1 MQQQTTRNSYYG
13 KFLNPET
20 NMTPGIL
27 SVLPIFY
34 VGWSDSVLS
43 PSEMKTIQEL
53 IEKLPHLTEEDKQTL
68 KSWTDQRNPPSKET
82 FSNWAKVLQQ
92 HASTFDM
99 SERKALFEIG
109 LLMARQA
116 SSLSEE
122 QMLNSPKVKKAVEE
136 FEQKMGLDNA
146 FSAMTFYHA
155 IAPQNA
161 PELLEKANFD
171 SRKLQEVLDGP
182 FAELKTRTK
191 TLLLDEVFRVPTDLR
206 NKEELRLKV
215 LEQCRYLAQQGFGSY
230 AFPSEYGGS
239 GSTGGS
245 TAIFETLAMGNLSL
259 LIKYGVQFGLFGGAV
274 FQLGTEQHHRLYL
287 EKLGKLKLAGCFAMT
302 ETGHGSNVRD
312 LETTATYDHAT
323 RSLVVHSPTQ
333 AAGKEYIGNAL
344 HSRMAAVFCQLVVD
358 GQNHGIHTVLV
369 PLRDENHQTLAG
381 VTVKDNGYKMGLNGV
396 DNGRIW
402 FDNVRVP
409 VENLLNRYGSIDE
422 NGQYQSP
429 IQNPSKRFFTMLG
442 ALVGGRVSVALGSNT
457 AAKKALDIAIRYAL
471 KRRQFKTLSEDQET
485 LLLDYATHQERLFP
499 LLAKSYAL
507 TFALE
512 TLRQKFVESAA
523 LDDKREVEALAA
535 GLKSYASWHAI
546 ESIQECREACGG
558 KGYLAENELPDLKAD
573 TDIFATFEGDNHV
586 LLQLLAKSILTDFK
600 QEFSDGGYMAIAR
613 HLLKRVSTQ
622 WQEFNPVTTTNT
634 DAEHLLS
641 ADFHREALTYRAQK
655 LLFTLSDRMRS
666 FMAKKINPNE
676 IFLRTQTHMI
686 ALAMA
691 HVEQFINDEFLK
703 KIETL
708 PESAEKAAL
717 QQMQQVFALDAIHR
731 DRGWYLENDYLSGEK
746 SKALRKV
753 LAKLYRQLRPQAYAY
768 VEAFGIPAV
777 LRNAEIVG

>member
-1 MQQQTTRNSYYG
+1 
-13 KFLNPET
+13 
-20 NMTPGIL
+20 MTPGIL

-43 PSEMKTIQEL
+43 PSEMKTIQAL
-53 IEKLPHLTEEDKQTL
+53 IENLPHLTEEDKKLLQ
-68 KSWTDQRNPPSKET
+68 SWTDQRNPPDKET
-82 FSNWAKVLQQ
+82 FAEWTNVLQQ
-92 HASTFDM
+92 HVSRLDG
-99 SERKALFEIG
+99 SERKHLFEIG
-109 LLMARQA
+109 LSMARQA
-116 SSLSEE
+116 SSLSEK

-146 FSAMTFYHA
+146 LSTMTFYHA
-155 IAPQNA
+155 IVPQNVH
-161 PELLEKANFD
+161 ELTEEADFD
-171 SRKLQEVLDGP
+171 PKKLQAILDGP

-191 TLLLDEVFRVPTDLR
+191 TLLLDEAFRIPTELR
-206 NKEELRLKV
+206 NKDELRLKI

-239 GSTGGS
+239 DSTGGS

-274 FQLGTEQHHRLYL
+274 FQLGTAQHHRLYL
-287 EKLGKLKLAGCFAMT
+287 EKLGKLELAGCFAMT

-344 HSRMAAVFCQLVVD
+344 HSRMAAVFCQLVVN

-369 PLRDENHQTLAG
+369 PLRDENHQTLTG

-402 FDNVRVP
+402 FDNMRVP

-422 NGQYQSP
+422 KGQYQSP

-471 KRRQFKTLSEDQET
+471 KRRQFKTISEEQET
-485 LLLDYATHQERLFP
+485 LLLDYPTHQERLFP

-512 TLRQKFVESAA
+512 TLRRKFVESAA

-546 ESIQECREACGG
+546 DTIQECREACGG

-600 QEFSDGGYMAIAR
+600 QEFSDGGFMAVAR
-613 HLLKRVSTQ
+613 HILHRVKTEWVDANPFSTR
-622 WQEFNPVTTTNT
+622 NT

-641 ADFHREALTYRAQK
+641 AGFLGETLRYREQK
-655 LLFTLSDRMRS
+655 LLFTLSDRFRS
-666 FMAKKINPNE
+666 FLGKKLNPNE
-676 IFLRTQTHMI
+676 IFLRTQTHTI

-691 HVEQFINDEFLK
+691 HVERFIHDEFLAK
-703 KIETL
+703 LDSL
-708 PESAEKAAL
+708 PETPEKTAL

-746 SKALRKV
+746 SKAIRKV
-753 LAKLYRQLRPQAYAY
+753 LAKLYRQLRPQAHAY
-768 VEAFGIPAV
+768 VQAFGIPAV

>member
-1 MQQQTTRNSYYG
+1 
-13 KFLNPET
+13 
-20 NMTPGIL
+20 MTPGIL

-43 PSEMKTIQEL
+43 PSEMKTIQAL
-53 IEKLPHLTEEDKQTL
+53 IENLPHLTEEDKKLLQ
-68 KSWTDQRNPPSKET
+68 SWTDQRNPPDKET
-82 FSNWAKVLQQ
+82 FAEWTKVLQQ
-92 HASTFDM
+92 HVSRFDG
-99 SERKALFEIG
+99 SERKHLFEIG
-109 LLMARQA
+109 LSMARQA
-116 SSLSEE
+116 SSLSEKE
-122 QMLNSPKVKKAVEE
+122 MLNSPKVKKAVKE

-146 FSAMTFYHA
+146 LSTMTFYHA
-155 IAPQNA
+155 IVPQNA
-161 PELLEKANFD
+161 HELTEEADFD
-171 SRKLQEVLDGP
+171 PRKLQTILDGP
-182 FAELKTRTK
+182 FADLKTRTK
-191 TLLLDEVFRVPTDLR
+191 TLLLDEAFRIPTELR
-206 NKEELRLKV
+206 NKDELRLKI

-230 AFPSEYGGS
+230 AFPTEYGGN

-274 FQLGTEQHHRLYL
+274 FQLGTETHHRLYL
-287 EKLGKLKLAGCFAMT
+287 EKLGKLELAGCFAMT

-323 RSLVVHSPTQ
+323 RSLTVHSPTQ
-333 AAGKEYIGNAL
+333 EAGKEYIGNAL
-344 HSRMAAVFCQLVVD
+344 HSRMAAVFCQLVVN
-358 GQNHGIHTVLV
+358 GQNQGIHTVLV
-369 PLRDENHQTLAG
+369 PLRDENHQTLVG
-381 VTVKDNGYKMGLNGV
+381 ITVKDNGYKMGLNGV

-422 NGQYQSP
+422 NGHYQSP

-471 KRRQFKTLSEDQET
+471 KRRQFKTLSEEQET
-485 LLLDYATHQERLFP
+485 LLLDYPTHQERLFP

-546 ESIQECREACGG
+546 DTIQECREACGG

-600 QEFSDGGYMAIAR
+600 QEFSDGGFMAVAR
-613 HLLKRVSTQ
+613 HILHRVKTEWVDANPFSTR
-622 WQEFNPVTTTNT
+622 NT

-641 ADFHREALTYRAQK
+641 TAFLGDALRYREQK
-655 LLFTLSDRMRS
+655 LLFTLSDRFRS
-666 FMAKKINPNE
+666 FLGKKLNPNE
-676 IFLRTQTHMI
+676 IFLRTQTHTI

-691 HVEQFINDEFLK
+691 HVERFIHDEFLK
-703 KIETL
+703 KLDSL
-708 PESAEKAAL
+708 PESLEKTAL
-717 QQMQQVFALDAIHR
+717 LQMQQVFALDAIYR

-746 SKALRKV
+746 SKAIRKV
-753 LAKLYRQLRPQAYAY
+753 LAKLYRQLRPRAHAY
-768 VEAFGIPAV
+768 VQAFGIPAV
-777 LRNAEIVG
+777 LRNAEIVV

>member
-1 MQQQTTRNSYYG
+1 
-13 KFLNPET
+13 
-20 NMTPGIL
+20 MTPGIL

-43 PSEMKTIQEL
+43 PSEMKTIQAL
-53 IEKLPHLTEEDKQTL
+53 IENLPHLTEEDKKLLQ
-68 KSWTDQRNPPSKET
+68 SWTDQRNPPSKET
-82 FSNWAKVLQQ
+82 FAEWTNVLQQ
-92 HASTFDM
+92 HVSRLDGL
-99 SERKALFEIG
+99 ERKHLFEIG
-109 LLMARQA
+109 LSMARQA
-116 SSLSEE
+116 SSLSEK

-146 FSAMTFYHA
+146 LSTMTFYHA
-155 IAPQNA
+155 IVPQNA
-161 PELLEKANFD
+161 HELTEEADFD
-171 SRKLQEVLDGP
+171 PRKLQNILDGP
-182 FAELKTRTK
+182 FADLKTRTK
-191 TLLLDEVFRVPTDLR
+191 TLLLDEVFRIATELR
-206 NKEELRLKV
+206 NKDELRLKI
-215 LEQCRYLAQQGFGSY
+215 LEQCRYLAHQGFGSY

-239 GSTGGS
+239 DSTGGS

-274 FQLGTEQHHRLYL
+274 FQLGTEPHHRLYL
-287 EKLGKLKLAGCFAMT
+287 EKLGKLELAGCFAMT

-344 HSRMAAVFCQLVVD
+344 HSRMAAVFCQLVVN

-471 KRRQFKTLSEDQET
+471 KRRQFKTLSDEQET
-485 LLLDYATHQERLFP
+485 LLLDYPTHQERLFP

-512 TLRQKFVESAA
+512 TLRRKFVESAA

-546 ESIQECREACGG
+546 DTIQECREACGG

-600 QEFSDGGYMAIAR
+600 QEFSDGGFMAVAR
-613 HLLKRVSTQ
+613 HILHRVKTEWVEANPFSTR
-622 WQEFNPVTTTNT
+622 NT

-641 ADFHREALTYRAQK
+641 TAFLGDALRYREQK
-655 LLFTLSDRMRS
+655 LLFTLSDRFRS
-666 FMAKKINPNE
+666 FLGKKLNPNE
-676 IFLRTQTHMI
+676 IFLRTQTHTV

-691 HVEQFINDEFLK
+691 HVERFIHDEFLTK
-703 KIETL
+703 LESL
-708 PESAEKAAL
+708 PDSPEKTAL
-717 QQMQQVFALDAIHR
+717 QQMQQIFALDAIHR
-731 DRGWYLENDYLSGEK
+731 DRGWYLENDYLSGDK
-746 SKALRKV
+746 SKAIRKV
-753 LAKLYRQLRPQAYAY
+753 LAKLYRQLRPQAQAY
-768 VEAFGIPAV
+768 VQAFGIPEV
-777 LRNAEIVG
+777 LRNAKIVK

>member
-1 MQQQTTRNSYYG
+1 MSYSS
-13 KFLNPET
+13 
-20 NMTPGIL
+20 GIL

-43 PSEMKTIQEL
+43 PSEMKTIQAF
-53 IEKLPHLTEEDKQTL
+53 IDGLPHLTEEDKKLLQ
-68 KSWTDQRNPPSKET
+68 SWTDQRNPPNKET
-82 FSNWAKVLQQ
+82 FAEWKHILQNHLTDLDLSKRQ
-92 HASTFDM
+92 NLA
-99 SERKALFEIG
+99 EIG
-109 LLMARQA
+109 LAMAQKA
-116 SSLSEE
+116 SSVTWNTPEVREKLVDFE
-122 QMLNSPKVKKAVEE
+122 AV
-136 FEQKMGLDNA
+136 MGLNNT
-146 FSAMTFYHA
+146 SSTQSFYHA
-155 IAPQNA
+155 IAPKNTPQLTEEA
-161 PELLEKANFD
+161 DFD
-171 SRKLQEVLDGP
+171 PRKLQTILDGP

-191 TLLLDEVFRVPTDLR
+191 TLLLDEVFRVSTELR
-206 NKEELRLKV
+206 NKDELRLKI
-215 LEQCRYLAQQGFGSY
+215 LEQCSYLAQQGFGSY
-230 AFPSEYGGS
+230 AFPTEYGGNS
-239 GSTGGS
+239 STGGS

-274 FQLGTEQHHRLYL
+274 FQLGTQQHHRLYL
-287 EKLGKLKLAGCFAMT
+287 EKLGKLELAGCFAMT

-323 RSLVVHSPTQ
+323 RSLVIHSPTQ

-344 HSRMAAVFCQLVVD
+344 HSRMAAVFCQLVVN
-358 GQNHGIHTVLV
+358 GQNHGIHTILV
-369 PLRDENHQTLAG
+369 PLRDENHQTLTG
-381 VTVKDNGYKMGLNGV
+381 ITVKDNGYKMGLNGV

-422 NGQYQSP
+422 NGQYKSP

-471 KRRQFKTLSEDQET
+471 KRRQFKTLSEEQET
-485 LLLDYATHQERLFP
+485 LLLDYPTHQERLFP

-546 ESIQECREACGG
+546 DTIQECREACGG

-573 TDIFATFEGDNHV
+573 TDIFATFEGDNYV

-600 QEFSDGGYMAIAR
+600 QEFSDGGFMAIAR
-613 HLLKRVSTQ
+613 HILHRVNTE
-622 WQEFNPVTTTNT
+622 WVEANPFATRNT

-641 ADFHREALTYRAQK
+641 TAFQREALQYRAKK
-655 LLFTLSDRMRS
+655 LLFTLSDRLRS
-666 FMAKKINPNE
+666 FLGKKLNPNE
-676 IFLRTQTHMI
+676 VFLRTQTHMV

-691 HVEQFINDEFLK
+691 HVEWFINEEFLK
-703 KIETL
+703 YIESQ
-708 PESAEKAAL
+708 PNSSEKTAL
-717 QQMQQVFALDAIHR
+717 QTMQQVFALDAIYR

-746 SKALRKV
+746 SKAIRKV
-753 LAKLYRQLRPQAYAY
+753 LAKHYRQLHPQAHAY
-768 VEAFGIPAV
+768 VEAFGIPTV
-777 LRNAEIVG
+777 LRNAEVLG

>member
-1 MQQQTTRNSYYG
+1 MNYSA
-13 KFLNPET
+13 
-20 NMTPGIL
+20 GIL

-43 PSEMKTIQEL
+43 PSEMKTIQAF
-53 IEKLPHLTEEDKQTL
+53 IDGLPHLTDEDKKLLQ
-68 KSWTDQRNPPSKET
+68 SWTDQRNPPSKET
-82 FSNWAKVLQQ
+82 FAEWKNTLQT
-92 HASTFDM
+92 HAVDLDLST
-99 SERKALFEIG
+99 RQNLAEIG
-109 LLMARQA
+109 WAMAQKA
-116 SSLSEE
+116 SSAKLDTP
-122 QMLNSPKVKKAVEE
+122 QIRAKLAD
-136 FEQKMGLDNA
+136 FETLMGLDNT
-146 FSAMTFYHA
+146 SSVQSFYHA
-155 IAPQNA
+155 VLPQNA
-161 PELLEKANFD
+161 PELSEEPAFD
-171 SRKLQEVLDGP
+171 AQKIQTILDGP

-215 LEQCRYLAQQGFGSY
+215 LEQCHYLAQQGFGSY
-230 AFPSEYGGS
+230 AFPHEYGGS
-239 GSTGGS
+239 NSTGDS

-323 RSLVVHSPTQ
+323 RSLTIHSPTL

-344 HSRMAAVFCQLVVD
+344 HSRMAAVFCQLLVND
-358 GQNHGIHTVLV
+358 QNHGIHTVLV

-381 VTVKDNGYKMGLNGV
+381 ITVKDNGYKMGLNGV

-422 NGQYQSP
+422 NGHYQSP

-442 ALVGGRVSVALGSNT
+442 ALVGGRVSVALASNT

-546 ESIQECREACGG
+546 DTIQECREACGG

-622 WQEFNPVTTTNT
+622 WQEFNPVTNT

-708 PESAEKAAL
+708 SDSPEKAAL

-753 LAKLYRQLRPQAYAY
+753 LAKLYRQLRPQAHAY

-777 LRNAEIVG
+777 LRNAEMLG

>member
-1 MQQQTTRNSYYG
+1 
-13 KFLNPET
+13 
-20 NMTPGIL
+20 MTPGIL

-43 PSEMKTIQEL
+43 PSEMKTIQAL
-53 IEKLPHLTEEDKQTL
+53 IENLPHLTEEDKKLLQ
-68 KSWTDQRNPPSKET
+68 SWTDQRNPPDKET
-82 FSNWAKVLQQ
+82 FAEWTKVLQQ
-92 HASTFDM
+92 HVSRLDG
-99 SERKALFEIG
+99 SERKHLFEIG
-109 LLMARQA
+109 LSMARQA
-116 SSLSEE
+116 SSLSEK

-146 FSAMTFYHA
+146 LSTMTFYHA
-155 IAPQNA
+155 IVPQNVH
-161 PELLEKANFD
+161 ELTEEADFD
-171 SRKLQEVLDGP
+171 PKKLQTILDGP

-191 TLLLDEVFRVPTDLR
+191 TLLLDEAFRVPTELR
-206 NKEELRLKV
+206 NKDELRLKI

-230 AFPSEYGGS
+230 AFPPDYDGN
-239 GSTGGS
+239 GSTDGS

-274 FQLGTEQHHRLYL
+274 FQLGTAQHHRLYL
-287 EKLGKLKLAGCFAMT
+287 EKLGKLELAGCFAMT

-323 RSLVVHSPTQ
+323 RSLTVYSPTQ

-344 HSRMAAVFCQLVVD
+344 HSRMAAVFCQLVVN

-457 AAKKALDIAIRYAL
+457 AAKKALDISIRYAL
-471 KRRQFKTLSEDQET
+471 KRRQFKTLSEEQET
-485 LLLDYATHQERLFP
+485 LLLDYPTHQERLFP

-512 TLRQKFVESAA
+512 TLRRKFVESAA

-546 ESIQECREACGG
+546 DTIQECREACGG
-558 KGYLAENELPDLKAD
+558 KGYLTENELPDLKAD

-600 QEFSDGGYMAIAR
+600 QEFSDGGFMAVAR
-613 HLLKRVSTQ
+613 HILHRVKTEWVDANPFSTR
-622 WQEFNPVTTTNT
+622 NT

-641 ADFHREALTYRAQK
+641 AEFLGEALRYREQK
-655 LLFTLSDRMRS
+655 LLFTLSDRFRS
-666 FMAKKINPNE
+666 FLGKKINPNE
-676 IFLRTQTHMI
+676 IFLRTQTHTI
-686 ALAMA
+686 ALAVA
-691 HVEQFINDEFLK
+691 HVERFIHDEFLAK
-703 KIETL
+703 LDCL
-708 PESAEKAAL
+708 PDSPEKTAL
-717 QQMQQVFALDAIHR
+717 HQMQQIFALDAIHR

-746 SKALRKV
+746 SKAIRKV
-753 LAKLYRQLRPQAYAY
+753 LAKLYRQLRPQAQAY
-768 VEAFGIPAV
+768 VQAFGIPAV

>member
-1 MQQQTTRNSYYG
+1 
-13 KFLNPET
+13 
-20 NMTPGIL
+20 MTPGIL

-43 PSEMKTIQEL
+43 PSEMKTIQAL
-53 IEKLPHLTEEDKQTL
+53 IEDLPHLTEEDKKL
-68 KSWTDQRNPPSKET
+68 LRSWTDQRNPPNKET
-82 FSNWAKVLQQ
+82 FAEWKHILQN
-92 HASTFDM
+92 HVA
-99 SERKALFEIG
+99 ALDLTTRQNLAEIG
-109 LLMARQA
+109 IAMAQKA
-116 SSLSEE
+116 SSLDLYTPEVRE
-122 QMLNSPKVKKAVEE
+122 KIEDFEAV
-136 FEQKMGLDNA
+136 MGLDNA
-146 FSAMTFYHA
+146 SSALSFYRA
-155 IAPQNA
+155 IVPQNA
-161 PELLEKANFD
+161 QELTEEADFD
-171 SRKLQEVLDGP
+171 PKKLQAILDGP
-182 FAELKTRTK
+182 FAELKTHTK
-191 TLLLDEVFRVPTDLR
+191 TLLLDEAFRVPTELR
-206 NKEELRLKV
+206 NKDELRLKI
-215 LEQCRYLAQQGFGSY
+215 LEQCRYLARQGFGSY

-239 GSTGGS
+239 DSTGGS

-274 FQLGTEQHHRLYL
+274 FQLGTAQHHRLYL
-287 EKLGKLKLAGCFAMT
+287 EKLGKLELAGCFAMT

-312 LETTATYDHAT
+312 LETTATYDHVT

-344 HSRMAAVFCQLVVD
+344 HSRMAAVFCQLVVN

-471 KRRQFKTLSEDQET
+471 KRRQFKTLSEEQET
-485 LLLDYATHQERLFP
+485 LLLDYPTHQERLFP

-546 ESIQECREACGG
+546 DTIQECRESCGG

-586 LLQLLAKSILTDFK
+586 LLQLLAKSILTDFR
-600 QEFSDGGYMAIAR
+600 QEFSDGGFMAVAR
-613 HLLKRVSTQ
+613 HILHRVKNEWVDANPFSTR
-622 WQEFNPVTTTNT
+622 NT

-641 ADFHREALTYRAQK
+641 AGFLGEALRYREQK
-655 LLFTLSDRMRS
+655 LLFTLSDRFRS
-666 FMAKKINPNE
+666 FLGKKLNPNE
-676 IFLRTQTHMI
+676 IFLRTQTHTI

-691 HVEQFINDEFLK
+691 HVERFIHDEFLAK
-703 KIETL
+703 LDSL
-708 PESAEKAAL
+708 PDSPEKTAL

-746 SKALRKV
+746 SKAIRKV
-753 LAKLYRQLRPQAYAY
+753 LAKLYRQIRPQAQAY
-768 VEAFGIPAV
+768 VHAFGIPAV

>member
-1 MQQQTTRNSYYG
+1 MSYSS
-13 KFLNPET
+13 
-20 NMTPGIL
+20 GIL

-43 PSEMKTIQEL
+43 PSETKTIQAL
-53 IEKLPHLTEEDKQTL
+53 IEKLPHLTEEDKKLLQ
-68 KSWTDQRNPPSKET
+68 SWTDQRNPPNKEI
-82 FSNWAKVLQQ
+82 FAEWKHILQNHLTDLDLNKRQ
-92 HASTFDM
+92 NLA
-99 SERKALFEIG
+99 EIG
-109 LLMARQA
+109 LAMAQKA
-116 SSLSEE
+116 SSVTWNTPEVREKLVDFE
-122 QMLNSPKVKKAVEE
+122 AV
-136 FEQKMGLDNA
+136 MGLNNT
-146 FSAMTFYHA
+146 SSTQSFYHA
-155 IAPQNA
+155 IAPKNTPQLT
-161 PELLEKANFD
+161 EEANFD
-171 SRKLQEVLDGP
+171 PRKLQTILDGP

-191 TLLLDEVFRVPTDLR
+191 TLLLDQAFRIPTELR
-206 NKEELRLKV
+206 NKDELRLKI

-230 AFPSEYGGS
+230 AFPFEYGGND
-239 GSTGGS
+239 STGGS

-274 FQLGTEQHHRLYL
+274 FQLGTNPHHRLYL
-287 EKLGKLKLAGCFAMT
+287 EKLGKLELAGCFAMT

-323 RSLVVHSPTQ
+323 RSLVIHSPTQ

-344 HSRMAAVFCQLVVD
+344 HSRMAAVFCQLMVN
-358 GQNHGIHTVLV
+358 GENHGIHTILV

-381 VTVKDNGYKMGLNGV
+381 ITVKDNGYKMGLNGV

-422 NGQYQSP
+422 NGRYQSP

-471 KRRQFKTLSEDQET
+471 KRRQFKTLSEEQET
-485 LLLDYATHQERLFP
+485 LLLDYPTHQERLFP

-546 ESIQECREACGG
+546 DTIQECREACGG
-558 KGYLAENELPDLKAD
+558 KGYLVENELPDLKAD

-600 QEFSDGGYMAIAR
+600 QEFSDGGFMAIAR
-613 HLLKRVSTQ
+613 HILHRVNTE
-622 WQEFNPVTTTNT
+622 WVEANPFATRNT

-641 ADFHREALTYRAQK
+641 TAFQREALQYRAKK
-655 LLFTLSDRMRS
+655 LLFTLSDRLRS
-666 FMAKKINPNE
+666 FLGKKLNPNE
-676 IFLRTQTHMI
+676 VFLRTQTHMV

-691 HVEQFINDEFLK
+691 HVEWFINEEFLK
-703 KIETL
+703 YIESQ
-708 PESAEKAAL
+708 PDSSEKTAL
-717 QQMQQVFALDAIHR
+717 QTIQQVFALDAIYR

-746 SKALRKV
+746 SKAIRKV
-753 LAKLYRQLRPQAYAY
+753 LSKLYRQLRPQAHAY

>member
-1 MQQQTTRNSYYG
+1 
-13 KFLNPET
+13 
-20 NMTPGIL
+20 MTPGIL

-43 PSEMKTIQEL
+43 PSEMKTIQAF
-53 IEKLPHLTEEDKQTL
+53 IDGLPHLTEEDKKLLQ
-68 KSWTDQRNPPSKET
+68 SWTDQRNPPNKET
-82 FSNWAKVLQQ
+82 FAEWKHILQT
-92 HASTFDM
+92 HASDFDL
-99 SERKALFEIG
+99 STRQNLAEIG
-109 LLMARQA
+109 LAMAQKA
-116 SSLSEE
+116 SSVTMTWNTPEVREKLVDFE
-122 QMLNSPKVKKAVEE
+122 AV
-136 FEQKMGLDNA
+136 MGLNNT
-146 FSAMTFYHA
+146 SSTQSFYHS
-155 IAPQNA
+155 IAPKSTPQLTEEA
-161 PELLEKANFD
+161 DFD
-171 SRKLQEVLDGP
+171 PRKLQTILDGP

-191 TLLLDEVFRVPTDLR
+191 TLLLDEAFRIPTELR
-206 NKEELRLKV
+206 NKDELRLKI

-230 AFPSEYGGS
+230 AFPHEYGGS
-239 GSTGGS
+239 NSTGGS

-287 EKLGKLKLAGCFAMT
+287 EKLGKLELAGCFAMT

-323 RSLVVHSPTQ
+323 RSLTVHSPTL

-344 HSRMAAVFCQLVVD
+344 HSRMAAVFCQLIVND
-358 GQNHGIHTVLV
+358 QNHGIHTVLV
-369 PLRDENHQTLAG
+369 PLRDENHQTLPG

-402 FDNVRVP
+402 FDNVSVP

-422 NGQYQSP
+422 NGQYQSS

-471 KRRQFKTLSEDQET
+471 KRRQFKTLSEEQET
-485 LLLDYATHQERLFP
+485 LLLDYPTHQERLFP
-499 LLAKSYAL
+499 LLAKNYAL

-546 ESIQECREACGG
+546 DTIQECREACGG

-573 TDIFATFEGDNHV
+573 TDIFATFEGDNYV

-622 WQEFNPVTTTNT
+622 WQEFNPVATT

-641 ADFHREALTYRAQK
+641 ADFHREAFAYRAQK

-676 IFLRTQTHMI
+676 IFLRTQTHMV

-691 HVEQFINDEFLK
+691 NVEQFIHEEFLK

-717 QQMQQVFALDAIHR
+717 QQMQQVFALDAIYR

-746 SKALRKV
+746 SKAIRKV
-753 LAKLYRQLRPQAYAY
+753 LAKHYRQLRPQALAY

>member
-1 MQQQTTRNSYYG
+1 MSYSS
-13 KFLNPET
+13 
-20 NMTPGIL
+20 GIL

-34 VGWSDSVLS
+34 MGWSDSVLS
-43 PSEMKTIQEL
+43 PSETKTIQAL
-53 IEKLPHLTEEDKQTL
+53 IEKLPHLTEEDKKLLQ
-68 KSWTDQRNPPSKET
+68 SWTDQRNPPNKET
-82 FSNWAKVLQQ
+82 FAEWKHILQNHLTDLDLNKRQ
-92 HASTFDM
+92 NLA
-99 SERKALFEIG
+99 EIG
-109 LLMARQA
+109 LAMAQKA
-116 SSLSEE
+116 SSVTWNTPEVREKLVDFE
-122 QMLNSPKVKKAVEE
+122 AV
-136 FEQKMGLDNA
+136 MGLNNT
-146 FSAMTFYHA
+146 SSTQSFYHA
-155 IAPQNA
+155 IAPKNTPQLTEEA
-161 PELLEKANFD
+161 YFD
-171 SRKLQEVLDGP
+171 SRKLQAILDGP

-191 TLLLDEVFRVPTDLR
+191 TLLLDEAFRIPTELR
-206 NKEELRLKV
+206 NKDELRLKI

-230 AFPSEYGGS
+230 AFPFEYGGND
-239 GSTGGS
+239 STGGS

-274 FQLGTEQHHRLYL
+274 FQLGTNPHHRLYL
-287 EKLGKLKLAGCFAMT
+287 EKLGKLELAGCFAMT

-323 RSLVVHSPTQ
+323 RSLVIHSPTQ

-344 HSRMAAVFCQLVVD
+344 HSRMAAVFCQLMVN
-358 GQNHGIHTVLV
+358 GENHGIHTILV

-381 VTVKDNGYKMGLNGV
+381 ITVKDNGYKMGLNGV

-402 FDNVRVP
+402 FDNLRVP

-422 NGQYQSP
+422 NGRYQSP

-471 KRRQFKTLSEDQET
+471 KRRQFKTLSEEQET
-485 LLLDYATHQERLFP
+485 LLLDYPTHQERLFP

-546 ESIQECREACGG
+546 DTIQECREACGG
-558 KGYLAENELPDLKAD
+558 KGYLVENELPDLKAD

-600 QEFSDGGYMAIAR
+600 QEFSDGGFMAIAR
-613 HLLKRVSTQ
+613 HILHRVNTE
-622 WQEFNPVTTTNT
+622 WVEANPFATRNT

-641 ADFHREALTYRAQK
+641 TAFQREALQYQAKK
-655 LLFTLSDRMRS
+655 LLFTLSDRLRS
-666 FMAKKINPNE
+666 FLGKKLNPNE
-676 IFLRTQTHMI
+676 VFLRTQTHMV

-691 HVEQFINDEFLK
+691 HVEWFINEEFLK
-703 KIETL
+703 YIESQ
-708 PESAEKAAL
+708 PDSSEKTAL
-717 QQMQQVFALDAIHR
+717 QTIQQVFALDAIYR

-746 SKALRKV
+746 SKAIRKV
-753 LAKLYRQLRPQAYAY
+753 LSKLYRQLRPQAHAY

>member
-1 MQQQTTRNSYYG
+1 
-13 KFLNPET
+13 
-20 NMTPGIL
+20 MTPGIL

-43 PSEMKTIQEL
+43 PSEMKTIQAL
-53 IEKLPHLTEEDKQTL
+53 IENLPHLTEEDKKLLQ
-68 KSWTDQRNPPSKET
+68 SWTDQRNPPDKET
-82 FSNWAKVLQQ
+82 FAEWTNVLQQ
-92 HASTFDM
+92 HVSKLDG
-99 SERKALFEIG
+99 SERKHLFEIG
-109 LLMARQA
+109 LSMARQA
-116 SSLSEE
+116 SSLSEK
-122 QMLNSPKVKKAVEE
+122 QMLNSSKVKKAVEE

-146 FSAMTFYHA
+146 LSTMTFYHA
-155 IAPQNA
+155 IVPQNA
-161 PELLEKANFD
+161 RELTEEADFD
-171 SRKLQEVLDGP
+171 PKKLQAILDGP

-191 TLLLDEVFRVPTDLR
+191 TLLLDEAFRVPTELR
-206 NKEELRLKV
+206 NKDELRLKI

-239 GSTGGS
+239 DSTGGS

-274 FQLGTEQHHRLYL
+274 FQLGTAQHHRLYL
-287 EKLGKLKLAGCFAMT
+287 EKLGKLELAGCFAMT

-323 RSLVVHSPTQ
+323 RSLTIHSPTQ

-344 HSRMAAVFCQLVVD
+344 HSRMAAVFCQLVVN

-422 NGQYQSP
+422 KGQYQSP

-471 KRRQFKTLSEDQET
+471 KRRQFKTLSEEQET
-485 LLLDYATHQERLFP
+485 LLLDYPTHQERLFP

-512 TLRQKFVESAA
+512 TLRRKFAESAA

-546 ESIQECREACGG
+546 DTIQECREACGG

-573 TDIFATFEGDNHV
+573 TDIFSTFEGDNHV

-600 QEFSDGGYMAIAR
+600 QEFSDGGFMAVAR
-613 HLLKRVSTQ
+613 HILHRVKTEWVDANPFSTR
-622 WQEFNPVTTTNT
+622 NT
-634 DAEHLLS
+634 DAVHLLS
-641 ADFHREALTYRAQK
+641 AGFLGETLRYRERK
-655 LLFTLSDRMRS
+655 LLFTLSDRFRS
-666 FMAKKINPNE
+666 FLGKKLNPNE
-676 IFLRTQTHMI
+676 IFLRTQTHTI
-686 ALAMA
+686 ALATA
-691 HVEQFINDEFLK
+691 HVERFIHDEFLAK
-703 KIETL
+703 LDSL
-708 PESAEKAAL
+708 PDSPEKTAL
-717 QQMQQVFALDAIHR
+717 QQMQQIFALDAIHR

-746 SKALRKV
+746 SKAIRKV
-753 LAKLYRQLRPQAYAY
+753 LAKLYRQLRPQAQAY
-768 VEAFGIPAV
+768 VQAFGIPAV

>member
-1 MQQQTTRNSYYG
+1 
-13 KFLNPET
+13 
-20 NMTPGIL
+20 MTPGIL

-43 PSEMKTIQEL
+43 PSEMKTIQAL
-53 IEKLPHLTEEDKQTL
+53 IENLPHLTEEDKKLLQ
-68 KSWTDQRNPPSKET
+68 SWTDQRNPPDKET
-82 FSNWAKVLQQ
+82 FAEWTNVLQQ
-92 HASTFDM
+92 HVSKLDG
-99 SERKALFEIG
+99 SERKHLFEIG
-109 LLMARQA
+109 LSMARQA
-116 SSLSEE
+116 SSLSEK
-122 QMLNSPKVKKAVEE
+122 QMLNSSKVKKAVEE

-146 FSAMTFYHA
+146 LSTMTFYHA
-155 IAPQNA
+155 IVPQNA
-161 PELLEKANFD
+161 RELTEEADFD
-171 SRKLQEVLDGP
+171 PKKLQAILDGP

-191 TLLLDEVFRVPTDLR
+191 TLLLDEAFRVPTELR
-206 NKEELRLKV
+206 NKDELRLKI

-239 GSTGGS
+239 DSTGGS

-274 FQLGTEQHHRLYL
+274 FQLGTAQHHRLYL
-287 EKLGKLKLAGCFAMT
+287 EKLGKLELAGCFAMT

-323 RSLVVHSPTQ
+323 RSLTIHSPTQ

-344 HSRMAAVFCQLVVD
+344 HSRMAAVFCQLVVN

-422 NGQYQSP
+422 KGQYQSP

-471 KRRQFKTLSEDQET
+471 KRRQFKTLSEEQET
-485 LLLDYATHQERLFP
+485 LLLDYPTHQERLFP

-512 TLRQKFVESAA
+512 TLRRKFVESAA
-523 LDDKREVEALAA
+523 LEDTREVEALAA

-546 ESIQECREACGG
+546 DTIQECREACGG
-558 KGYLAENELPDLKAD
+558 KGYLSENELPDLKAD

-600 QEFSDGGYMAIAR
+600 QEFSDGGFMAVAR
-613 HLLKRVSTQ
+613 HILHRVKTEWVDANPFSTR
-622 WQEFNPVTTTNT
+622 NT

-641 ADFHREALTYRAQK
+641 AGFLGDALRYREQK
-655 LLFTLSDRMRS
+655 LLFTLSDRFRS
-666 FMAKKINPNE
+666 FLGKKLNPNE
-676 IFLRTQTHMI
+676 IFLRTQTHTI

-691 HVEQFINDEFLK
+691 HVERFIHDEFLAK
-703 KIETL
+703 LYNL
-708 PESAEKAAL
+708 PDSPEKTAL

-746 SKALRKV
+746 SKAIRKV
-753 LAKLYRQLRPQAYAY
+753 LAKLYRQLRPQAQAY
-768 VEAFGIPAV
+768 VQAFGIPAV

>member
-1 MQQQTTRNSYYG
+1 MSYSS
-13 KFLNPET
+13 
-20 NMTPGIL
+20 GIL

-43 PSEMKTIQEL
+43 PSEMKTIQAF
-53 IEKLPHLTEEDKQTL
+53 IDGLPHLTEEDKKLLQ
-68 KSWTDQRNPPSKET
+68 SWTDQRNPPNKET
-82 FSNWAKVLQQ
+82 FAEWKHILQT
-92 HASTFDM
+92 HASDFDL
-99 SERKALFEIG
+99 STRQNLAEIG
-109 LLMARQA
+109 LAMAQKA
-116 SSLSEE
+116 SSVTVTWNTPEVREKLVDFE
-122 QMLNSPKVKKAVEE
+122 AV
-136 FEQKMGLDNA
+136 MGLNNT
-146 FSAMTFYHA
+146 SSTQSFYHS
-155 IAPQNA
+155 IAPKNTPQLTEEA
-161 PELLEKANFD
+161 DFD
-171 SRKLQEVLDGP
+171 PRKLQTILDGP

-191 TLLLDEVFRVPTDLR
+191 TLLLDEAFRIPTELR
-206 NKEELRLKV
+206 NKDELRLKI

-230 AFPSEYGGS
+230 AFPHEYGGS
-239 GSTGGS
+239 NSTGGS
-245 TAIFETLAMGNLSL
+245 TAIFETLAMSNLSL

-274 FQLGTEQHHRLYL
+274 FQLGTQQHHRLYL
-287 EKLGKLKLAGCFAMT
+287 EKLGKLELSGCFAMT

-344 HSRMAAVFCQLVVD
+344 HSRMAAVFCQLVVG

-381 VTVKDNGYKMGLNGV
+381 ITVKDNGYKMGLNGV

-402 FDNVRVP
+402 FDNVSVP

-422 NGQYQSP
+422 NGQYQSS

-471 KRRQFKTLSEDQET
+471 KRRQFKTLSEEQET
-485 LLLDYATHQERLFP
+485 LLLDYPTHQERLFP

-546 ESIQECREACGG
+546 DTIQECREACGG

-573 TDIFATFEGDNHV
+573 TDIFATFEGDNYV

-622 WQEFNPVTTTNT
+622 WQEFNPVATT

-641 ADFHREALTYRAQK
+641 ADFHREAFAYRAQK

-676 IFLRTQTHMI
+676 IFLRTQTHMV

-691 HVEQFINDEFLK
+691 NVEQFIHEEFLK

-717 QQMQQVFALDAIHR
+717 QQMQQVFALDAIYR

-746 SKALRKV
+746 SKAIRKV
-753 LAKLYRQLRPQAYAY
+753 LAKHYRQLRPQAYAY

-777 LRNAEIVG
+777 LRNAEVLG